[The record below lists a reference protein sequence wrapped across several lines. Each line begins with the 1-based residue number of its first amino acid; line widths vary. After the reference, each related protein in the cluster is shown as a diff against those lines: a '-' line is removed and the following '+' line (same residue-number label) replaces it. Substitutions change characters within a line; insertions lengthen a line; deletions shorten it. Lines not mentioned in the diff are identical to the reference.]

1 MVFIPPSQS
10 LCVCVWWKKIFGMS
24 VSLAKG
30 SKFSNTILNV
40 RNPKEIN
47 HCVG

>member
-10 LCVCVWWKKIFGMS
+10 FCVCVCVWWKKIFGMR

-40 RNPKEIN
+40 RND
-47 HCVG
+47 